1 MKPAIHPGEHAVNS
15 LECSR
20 SSTPRRD
27 RRRFAAVR
35 RTMAAT
41 ALAVTCAVIALPA
54 AIAQAFPSQPITMIV
69 PWPPGGGSDIAMRL
83 VADAAS
89 KRMGQPM
96 VVVNKPGAGG
106 TIGLK
111 EMASSRPDGYTIA
124 MVATGAVFA
133 QYNNPNA
140 NALSDFEPIA
150 FFGDDPVVLSVG
162 AKTSIKTLAD
172 YIAAAKANP
181 GKLRNGNDQPGGSSH
196 VAASLMERTLG
207 AKINKI
213 AYAGFAPTVQALLSG
228 EIDSATVPAPDISQH
243 HKSGAARG
251 LAIAGTQRHFLL
263 PDVPTFRE
271 QGIDFIAGTWR
282 YIAAPRGTPADRLA
296 TLEARLLE
304 TMRDKGFIEK
314 ARAAGF
320 IVEPLNRAD
329 TAKRLVAED
338 AAMYPVFLEAGLVRA
353 RQK

>member
-1 MKPAIHPGEHAVNS
+1 MNRFEA
-15 LECSR
+15 
-20 SSTPRRD
+20 
-27 RRRFAAVR
+27 FAATR
-35 RTMAAT
+35 PDRLRHGLLSL
-41 ALAVTCAVIALPA
+41 ALAVAVAGAIVPV
-54 AIAQAFPSQPITMIV
+54 AIAQGFPSQPVTMIV

-89 KRMGQPM
+89 KRMGVPV
-96 VVVNKPGAGG
+96 VVVNRPGAGG

-111 EMASSRPDGYTIA
+111 EMASSKPDGYTIA

-140 NALSDFEPIA
+140 NALSDFEPVV

-162 AKTSIKTLAD
+162 AKTSIRTLAD

-196 VAASLMERTLG
+196 VAASLMERTL
-207 AKINKI
+207 ATKINKI
-213 AYAGFAPTVQALLSG
+213 SYAGFAPTVQALLSG

-243 HKSGAARG
+243 HKSGAARS

-271 QGIDFIAGTWR
+271 QGIDFVAGTWR
-282 YIAAPRGTPADRLA
+282 FIAAPRGTPADRLA
-296 TLEARLLE
+296 TLETRLLE
-304 TMRDKGFIEK
+304 TLRDKGFIEK

-320 IVEPLNRAD
+320 IVEPMNRAD
-329 TAKRLVAED
+329 TSRRVAAED

>member
-1 MKPAIHPGEHAVNS
+1 MNPEA
-15 LECSR
+15 SR
-20 SSTPRRD
+20 NASSGGGL
-27 RRRFAAVR
+27 RRRLLSAS
-35 RTMAAT
+35 MAIVGAGMLAT
-41 ALAVTCAVIALPA
+41 G
-54 AIAQAFPSQPITMIV
+54 AIAQGFPSQPITMIV

-89 KRMGQPM
+89 KRMGVPV

-111 EMASSRPDGYTIA
+111 EMASSKPDGYTIA

-140 NALSDFEPIA
+140 NALSDFEPIV
-150 FFGDDPVVLSVG
+150 FFGDDPVVLSVNPKAG
-162 AKTSIKTLAD
+162 IKTLAE
-172 YIAAAKANP
+172 YVAAAKASA

-196 VAASLMERTLG
+196 VAASLMERTIGVKL
-207 AKINKI
+207 NKI
-213 AYAGFAPTVQALLSG
+213 SYAGFAPTVQALLSG
-228 EIDSATVPAPDISQH
+228 EIDSATVPAPDIAQH
-243 HKSGAARG
+243 HKSGAARS
-251 LAIAGTQRHFLL
+251 LAIAGTQRHFLV

-271 QGIDFIAGTWR
+271 QGIDFVAGTWR

-296 TLEARLLE
+296 ILEARLLE
-304 TMRDKGFIEK
+304 TLRDKAFIDK

-320 IVEPLNRAD
+320 IVEPMNRAD
-329 TAKRLVAED
+329 TARRLAAED

>member
-1 MKPAIHPGEHAVNS
+1 M
-15 LECSR
+15 
-20 SSTPRRD
+20 
-27 RRRFAAVR
+27 
-35 RTMAAT
+35 
-41 ALAVTCAVIALPA
+41 LAVPG

-111 EMASSRPDGYTIA
+111 EMASSKPDGYTIG

-140 NALSDFEPIA
+140 NALVDFEPIV
-150 FFGDDPVVLSVG
+150 FFGEDPFVLAVNAKST
-162 AKTSIKTLAD
+162 AKTVAD
-172 YIAAAKANP
+172 YIALAKGAP
-181 GKLRNGNDQPGGSSH
+181 GKVRNGNDQPGGSSH
-196 VAASLMERTLG
+196 VAASMLERALG
-207 AKINKI
+207 LRLNKV
-213 AYAGFAPTVQALLSG
+213 AYAGYAPTVQALLSG
-228 EIDSATVPAPDISQH
+228 EVESVTVPPPDIVQH
-243 HKSGAARG
+243 LKSGAARALG
-251 LAIAGTQRHFLL
+251 VASAQRHYLI

-271 QGIDFIAGTWR
+271 QGVDFISGSWRFIAG
-282 YIAAPRGTPADRLA
+282 PKGMPADRLA
-296 TLEARLLE
+296 TLESRLLE
-304 TMRDKGFIEK
+304 VLRDKDFVEK

-320 IVEPLNRAD
+320 TVNPAGRAD
-329 TAKRLVAED
+329 TAKRLTAED